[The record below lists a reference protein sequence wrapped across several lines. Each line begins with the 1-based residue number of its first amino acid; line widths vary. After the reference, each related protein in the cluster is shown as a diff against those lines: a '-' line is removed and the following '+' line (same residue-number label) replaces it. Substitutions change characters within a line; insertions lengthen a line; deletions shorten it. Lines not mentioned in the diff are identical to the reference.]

1 MYHIFFIHSSVGG
14 HLSCFRV
21 LAIVNS
27 AAMNTAVH
35 VSFWIMVFTGYMP
48 SIEIARSCGGST
60 GKEST
65 CNVRDLG
72 SIPGLERSSGKG
84 KGYVLPVSWP
94 GEFHGLYKTLLRN
107 FHFQQCRRVLFS
119 PHPLQFLFVDFLMM
133 AILIGV
139 RWYAI
144 VVLICISLISF
155 FSCVFWPSAFF

>member
-1 MYHIFFIHSSVGG
+1 MGLQNYVVTIFSSLRNLHTVLCSGCPNLHSHQQCRWEGMYNLYIKLAIH
-14 HLSCFRV
+14 LYSCF
-21 LAIVNS
+21 
-27 AAMNTAVH
+27 
-35 VSFWIMVFTGYMP
+35 
-48 SIEIARSCGGST
+48 CGGST

-139 RWYAI
+139 R
-144 VVLICISLISF
+144 
-155 FSCVFWPSAFF
+155 